1 MMQMTCPYCKRE
13 FPYNNGKLDY
23 EISSIGQRIATIHKK
38 LAAIKYGHHDDF
50 SWAEKKRL
58 TKELTALEER
68 ISGLKAVRKAGDQ
81 QIKAYEYQLF
91 KDAVKEKYGEEDYKK
106 ILSQVQEE
114 LEAYKLSGLM
124 RHEYTKA
131 AGKTAVTS
139 INKL

>member
-1 MMQMTCPYCKRE
+1 MLQMTCPYCKRE

-23 EISSIGQRIATIHKK
+23 EISSIGQRIASIHKQ
-38 LAAIKYGHHDDF
+38 LAEIKYGHHDSF

-81 QIKAYEYQLF
+81 QIKAFEYQLF
-91 KDAVKEKYGEEDYKK
+91 KDFVKERFGEEEYKK
-106 ILSQVQEE
+106 IVELVTEE
-114 LEAYKLSGLM
+114 LQAYKVSGLM
-124 RHEYTKA
+124 RHEYTRA